1 MKKVSVIIPC
11 YNHSQFIEEAISS
24 VANQTYKNIEIVC
37 IDDGSTDNSIE
48 IVQNI
53 LTNTSNIKL
62 IKQENQGVIKAR
74 NAAISISNG
83 DYILPLDADDKIAPT
98 YIEKAVDILDKNP
111 QIGIVYCN
119 AQYFGNKT
127 GKWQLP
133 DFDKN
138 EIIFANQIF
147 SCALFRKLDF
157 DNAGKYK
164 EYMNKGLEDWDLWLT
179 FIENGLSAYKIEE
192 TLFFYRVQNKESR
205 TNLANSN
212 LQELNKSILNKHLNL
227 YLNNDRFYQKVF
239 APNLSKKIKKYKKLL
254 HLGIY
259 VILLEFLIVLII
271 LFNSVQG
278 NSIL

>member
-11 YNHSQFIEEAISS
+11 YNHSQFIEEAINS
-24 VANQTYKNIEIVC
+24 VINQTYKNIEIIC
-37 IDDGSTDNSIE
+37 IDDGSSDNSIE
-48 IVQNI
+48 TIQNI
-53 LTNTSNIKL
+53 LANTPNIKL

-74 NAAISISNG
+74 NTAISVSSG

-111 QIGIVYCN
+111 QIGIVYCT
-119 AQYFGNKT
+119 AQCFGNKT
-127 GKWQLP
+127 RKWKLP

-164 EYMNKGLEDWDLWLT
+164 EYMNKGFEDWDLWLT

-205 TNLANSN
+205 TNFANSN
-212 LQELNKSILNKHLNL
+212 LLELNRSILNNHLNL
-227 YLNNDRFYQKVF
+227 YLNSDKFYQKVF

-254 HLGIY
+254 HCSIY
-259 VILLEFLIVLII
+259 AILLEFLIILII